1 MSETLPLMGRSP
13 GERITLDTAREICQ
27 RTGSTV
33 VMAGSIG
40 TLGSQY
46 VIGMNAM
53 NCASGDSIAREEAQA
68 SRKEDVLSTL
78 GKAATSLREKLG
90 ESLTSIQKLNT
101 PVEQATTTSLEALK
115 AYTLGLRAA
124 DAKGDMEAIP
134 FLKHAIE
141 LDPNFA
147 VAYDKLAARYS
158 SLGEAD
164 RASQYAQMSFDRRD
178 RVSERE
184 QFDIAY
190 TYYSLVLGDV
200 DQVLRNFQVWQQTYP
215 RDWLAWQDSAQ
226 FLGFLGEYD
235 RALPQAQEALRLNPD
250 HANCY
255 VNVGLTFL
263 NLNRRDEAKQVAQR
277 ALTHGLDTPSLHRLL
292 YQVAFLEN
300 DGKGMDAQV
309 TALSSKGSPLGF
321 GIQSRTQAYFGR
333 LGNARR
339 FSLQALEIA
348 QRQNLNEL
356 AALFQEEDAVREA
369 EFGNSDLARQAV
381 AKGLT
386 LSSGQDAKTFASLAF
401 ARAGDAAR
409 AEALANELNKRFP
422 SDTMLQRY
430 WLTTIRGAIQLAR
443 KNASGALGALQSVSY
458 ELGDYGPGN
467 LYPVYV
473 RGEAYLGTGQ
483 GKEAAAEF
491 QKILDHRSIVGNFW
505 LGALAHLGLGRAY
518 ALQGDKAKVRGAY
531 QDFLALWKDADPDI
545 PILKQAKAEYARLQ

>member
-1 MSETLPLMGRSP
+1 
-13 GERITLDTAREICQ
+13 
-27 RTGSTV
+27 
-33 VMAGSIG
+33 
-40 TLGSQY
+40 
-46 VIGMNAM
+46 
-53 NCASGDSIAREEAQA
+53 
-68 SRKEDVLSTL
+68 
-78 GKAATSLREKLG
+78 
-90 ESLTSIQKLNT
+90 
-101 PVEQATTTSLEALK
+101 
-115 AYTLGLRAA
+115 
-124 DAKGDMEAIP
+124 
-134 FLKHAIE
+134 
-141 LDPNFA
+141 
-147 VAYDKLAARYS
+147 
-158 SLGEAD
+158 
-164 RASQYAQMSFDRRD
+164 
-178 RVSERE
+178 
-184 QFDIAY
+184 
-190 TYYSLVLGDV
+190 
-200 DQVLRNFQVWQQTYP
+200 
-215 RDWLAWQDSAQ
+215 
-226 FLGFLGEYD
+226 LGEYD

-277 ALTHGLDTPSLHRLL
+277 ALTHGLDTPSLHLLL

-348 QRQNLNEL
+348 QRQNLSEL

-369 EFGNSDLARQAV
+369 EFGNSDLAKQAV

-518 ALQGDKAKVRGAY
+518 ALQGDKAKARGAY

-545 PILKQAKAEYARLQ
+545 PILKQAKAECARLQ